1 MRCNSK
7 FPSKPP
13 QNFELKRVV
22 ERLIARC
29 TSPFCSVRP
38 PAYPSVPFNV
48 RECTHA
54 LTCFV
59 HIQLRFYACAH
70 SDKSAVANVQHAHTH
85 NFTHTFCYRCL
96 CWLLL
101 WTGTLGECA
110 RARAHTH
117 THTHS
122 GRGRWESLSSC
133 TSRDVTRLKCLALKP
148 AAPGRVDTVC
158 VVCVVCVCVY
168 V

>member
-38 PAYPSVPFNV
+38 PAYPSVSFNV

-70 SDKSAVANVQHAHTH
+70 SDKSAVANVQHAHTTSPTRFVIVVCVGCYCGRGRWV
-85 NFTHTFCYRCL
+85 NARARARTHTHTQ
-96 CWLLL
+96 
-101 WTGTLGECA
+101 WTGTLGEFVELHEPRCDQIEVSCPK
-110 RARAHTH
+110 TGC
-117 THTHS
+117 TWT
-122 GRGRWESLSSC
+122 GRHC
-133 TSRDVTRLKCLALKP
+133 
-148 AAPGRVDTVC
+148 VC
-158 VVCVVCVCVY
+158 CVCCVCVCVC
-168 V
+168 VTR

>member
-38 PAYPSVPFNV
+38 PAYPSVSFNV

-70 SDKSAVANVQHAHTH
+70 SDKSAVANVQHAHTTSPTR
-85 NFTHTFCYRCL
+85 FVIVVCVGCYCGRGR
-96 CWLLL
+96 WVN
-101 WTGTLGECA
+101 A
-110 RARAHTH
+110 RARARTHTH